1 MITVKRLVVPGMVC
15 AAMAG
20 AMVAFA
26 QDDLDNLLKDL
37 ESDGAKPAAAETK
50 KEPANV
56 PASAVADEVVE
67 KKEETPAVEE
77 KKVEEPVAEAAPASA
92 AEEKKPEEKMEKEV
106 KVDGEQA
113 EEVEL

>member
-56 PASAVADEVVE
+56 SAPAVADEVVE
-67 KKEETPAVEE
+67 KKEETPASEE
-77 KKVEEPVAEAAPASA
+77 KKVEEPVAEVVPASA
-92 AEEKKPEEKMEKEV
+92 AEEKKPEYT
-106 KVDGEQA
+106 
-113 EEVEL
+113 